1 MARED
6 YRDRDRSRD
15 RDRPRDDRRDDRRR
29 DDRGRR
35 DSRGAD
41 NNDRRNPRGVSRDHH
56 RQARDRDR
64 DRRADEDMN
73 RDRRGAD
80 DRGGKPPSQGD
91 ASAPEKKAEVRLRPP
106 QTSSFGT
113 SSTTTLARS
122 LTPHPS
128 RRALTPTPTIS
139 HPLSPTQPL
148 SLEELLKKRKE
159 EADAKAKPTFMSKKE
174 REEAALKRLADQRAA
189 QAAKRDGAING
200 VDAGD
205 WAREHRREEE
215 RKREAE
221 RRKQRDERAKE
232 AELAQLKEAYMG
244 GEKVKKKVAK
254 ASDRFKFKFDW
265 EHTEDTS
272 RDLNPL
278 YDKKHDAALLFGRG
292 LRAGVDRREQKSSN
306 SAHQMNLVSR
316 SRADAGDAMTK
327 AEVRRW
333 DSQRKDEDEAYER
346 AEHRMASKHWSDK
359 ALGEMN
365 ERDWRIFRE
374 DFNITTKGGRLPL
387 PMRSWEE
394 STMPVDVKRAIE
406 KVGYAKPSP
415 IQMASIPI
423 GLLKRDVIGIAET
436 GSGKTC
442 AFVVPML
449 AYIQELPPMTDE
461 VAASGPY
468 ALVMAP
474 TRELAQQIEEETV
487 KFAQF
492 MNYRVASVVC
502 GQSIEE
508 QGFKLRRGCE
518 IVIGTPGRIIDVL
531 ERRYT
536 VLQQCNYIVLDEA
549 DRMIDMGFEPQVN
562 SVMDSMSAD
571 SLKPEEEAEKIDEQ
585 GLDADLGTK
594 YRMTYMFSA
603 TMPPSVEKLARK
615 YMRNPAVVN
624 IGGAGKTSD
633 LIKQIVQWTT
643 NNQKPTQLELV
654 LSQYPDT
661 QAIIFVNTKRIVDH
675 VSNLCHK
682 MGYSVAA
689 IHGGKSQDQR
699 EESLRGFKQGEYD
712 ILVATDV
719 AGRGIDVK
727 GIDLVVNYEMPLII
741 ENYTHRIGRTG
752 RAGRQ
757 GTAVSFLT
765 AGDTDVMYELK
776 ELLTNSGNSVPG
788 ELANN
793 QAAKVKPLRDAKGQK
808 LSRNDFMGMQDIIH

>member
-1 MARED
+1 MARDD

-15 RDRPRDDRRDDRRR
+15 ARRDDRRR

-35 DSRGAD
+35 DSRGD
-41 NNDRRNPRGVSRDHH
+41 NDRRHPRGSSRDPH
-56 RQARDRDR
+56 RDARDRDR

-73 RDRRGAD
+73 RDRRAID
-80 DRGGKPPSQGD
+80 DRVGKASDGD
-91 ASAPEKKAEVRLRPP
+91 ASAPAKRAEVRDGPP
-106 QTSSFGT
+106 DEPPRRTKIGLGTLGSALDSSSSFRLRAPNAD
-113 SSTTTLARS
+113 SPHEAR
-122 LTPHPS
+122 PVH
-128 RRALTPTPTIS
+128 
-139 HPLSPTQPL
+139 PTQPL

-159 EADAKAKPTFMSKKE
+159 DAEAKAKPTFMSKKE
-174 REEAALKRLADQRAA
+174 REEAALKRLAEQRAA
-189 QAAKRDGAING
+189 AQARRDGAING

-205 WAREHRREEE
+205 WARERRREEE

-221 RRKQRDERAKE
+221 RRRLRDEKARE
-232 AELAQLKEAYMG
+232 AELTQLKEAYMG
-244 GEKVKKKVAK
+244 AEKVKKKVVK

-265 EHTEDTS
+265 ESAEDTS

-292 LRAGVDRREQKSSN
+292 LRAGVDRREQKTQN
-306 SAHQMNLVSR
+306 AAHQMNLVSR

-333 DSQRKDEDEAYER
+333 DSRRRDEDEAYER
-346 AEHRMASKHWSDK
+346 AERRMASKHWSDK
-359 ALGEMN
+359 ALDEMN

-394 STMPVDVKRAIE
+394 STMPEQVKRAIQ

-461 VAASGPY
+461 VAALGPY

-492 MNYRVASVVC
+492 MNYRVASVVG

-549 DRMIDMGFEPQVN
+549 DRMIDMGFEPQVI
-562 SVMDSMSAD
+562 SVMDSMSAE

-585 GLDADLGTK
+585 GLEASLGTK

-615 YMRNPAVVN
+615 YMRNPAVVT
-624 IGGAGKTSD
+624 IGSAGKTSD

-643 NNQKPTQLELV
+643 SNQKPAQLELV

-661 QAIIFVNTKRIVDH
+661 QAIIFVNTKRVVDH
-675 VSNLCHK
+675 VSNLCFK
-682 MGYSVAA
+682 MGYSVGA

-727 GIDLVVNYEMPLII
+727 GIDLVVNYEMPLVI

-765 AGDTDVMYELK
+765 SEDTDVMYELK
-776 ELLTNSGNSVPG
+776 ELLTNSGNHVPG
-788 ELANN
+788 ELANH
-793 QAAKVKPLRDAKGQK
+793 QAAKVKPMRDAKGNKMTRDQY
-808 LSRNDFMGMQDIIH
+808 MGMQDIIH